1 MTVMQAASVPRF
13 CGTHRGG
20 NMNTRGIA
28 AAVIGATA
36 LLGLTVP
43 TATAAPQALS
53 CKTSV
58 GDTGGW
64 AECTG
69 TGTWRVR
76 SVCSF
81 ADYDRYTEW
90 VTTNR
95 KTRVY
100 ASDCT
105 FSIVDVV
112 VQVK

>member
-1 MTVMQAASVPRF
+1 
-13 CGTHRGG
+13 
-20 NMNTRGIA
+20 MNRRGIA

-36 LLGLTVP
+36 LFGLTVP

-69 TGTWRVR
+69 SGTWRVR
-76 SVCSF
+76 SVCNF

-100 ASDCT
+100 ASDCA
-105 FSIVDVV
+105 FNIIDVV